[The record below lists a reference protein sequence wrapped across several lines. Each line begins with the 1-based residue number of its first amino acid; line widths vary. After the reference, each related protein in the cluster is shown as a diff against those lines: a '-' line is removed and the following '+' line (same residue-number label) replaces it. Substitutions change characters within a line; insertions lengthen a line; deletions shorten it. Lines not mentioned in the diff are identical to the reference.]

1 MKKLFKKS
9 DDRIS
14 RLLFKIAV
22 ELSIT
27 MNVVAA
33 NQCVAKEVLNSLR
46 GECIKEVKKTNGI
59 FTFDEADDW
68 QKGL

>member
-33 NQCVAKEVLNSLR
+33 NQCVDKEVLNSLR